1 MAKSTALL
9 RQYILPRQ
17 SHRQISGSSG
27 RRASSSPQRKAAANP
42 AVASTAVKPFTEIP
56 GPLAL
61 PMLKHSAYVLPRI
74 GSFHHSV
81 GLGLLEGMRDRY
93 GDLVRLAKAS
103 RSRPVLYVFDPEMM
117 REVRRL
123 VFSSTG
129 SFHHSVG
136 LGLLEGMRDRYGDLV
151 RLAKAS
157 RSRPVLYVFDPEMM
171 REVRRLV
178 FSSTGSFHHS
188 VGLGLLEGM
197 RDRYGDLVRLA
208 KASRSRPVL
217 YVFDPEMMRE
227 VRHLVFTSTCSFH
240 HSVGLGLLEGMRDRY
255 GDLVRLAKAS
265 RSRPVLYV
273 FDPEMMREVRPLI
286 SSSTCSFYHSVGV
299 GLLKGM
305 WDRYGD
311 LVRLAKASR
320 SRPVLY
326 VFDPEMMREVYES
339 GVTEPPRWENSPLSH
354 HRKSVPETCP
364 IHNDESKTV
373 WLAIRAL
380 LQDGTLLKNYSK
392 TFDNIATD
400 ATRRLGDLRH
410 SENALNE
417 ELETEIYRW
426 ALETVAMMVLGIRL
440 GCLDG
445 PVHIPTA
452 DNRKPEKTSMDD
464 DSPDLC
470 SLSSRDLEGLTP
482 AEQLVRCTRD
492 IADGNFLVR
501 SEDTLVKDSPI
512 FGRALQTFD
521 KHYSLTEHFLKQAME
536 EINSTN
542 VREEHVLL
550 DRLRPLGS
558 RILPLASDLLLAGV
572 DPLAQTAISM
582 FYHMS
587 LHAAQQQRAHDEVH
601 WAAASIDAGA
611 GCPEMPYIAACA
623 MEAMRLHPATGG
635 VVRRSKE
642 ELEVAGYNVPA
653 GVDIVL
659 AHGVTSKLEKQWGRP
674 KAFIPE
680 RWCSEG
686 WEPLRA
692 SKAHPLASLPFG
704 ETCPATGVVGQMLA
718 ALATR
723 VLDKYRLEWH
733 GPAPNMATT
742 GVNRLQPPYFFVLQ
756 NAA

>member
-9 RQYILPRQ
+9 RQYLLPRQ
-17 SHRQISGSSG
+17 SRRQISGSSG
-27 RRASSSPQRKAAANP
+27 RRTSSSPQRKAAANP
-42 AVASTAVKPFTEIP
+42 AVASSAAKPFTEIP

-117 REVRRL
+117 REV
-123 VFSSTG
+123 
-129 SFHHSVG
+129 
-136 LGLLEGMRDRYGDLV
+136 
-151 RLAKAS
+151 
-157 RSRPVLYVFDPEMM
+157 
-171 REVRRLV
+171 
-178 FSSTGSFHHS
+178 
-188 VGLGLLEGM
+188 
-197 RDRYGDLVRLA
+197 
-208 KASRSRPVL
+208 
-217 YVFDPEMMRE
+217 
-227 VRHLVFTSTCSFH
+227 
-240 HSVGLGLLEGMRDRY
+240 
-255 GDLVRLAKAS
+255 
-265 RSRPVLYV
+265 
-273 FDPEMMREVRPLI
+273 
-286 SSSTCSFYHSVGV
+286 
-299 GLLKGM
+299 
-305 WDRYGD
+305 
-311 LVRLAKASR
+311 
-320 SRPVLY
+320 
-326 VFDPEMMREVYES
+326 YES
-339 GVTEPPRWENSPLSH
+339 GVTEPPRWENSPLSQ

-364 IHNDESKTV
+364 IHNDESKAV

-380 LQDGTLLKNYSK
+380 LQDGTLLKNYGK
-392 TFDNIATD
+392 AFDNIATD

-426 ALETVAMMVLGIRL
+426 TLETVAMMIFGIRL

-470 SLSSRDLEGLTP
+470 SLSSRDLEGLTS
-482 AEQLVRCTRD
+482 AEQMVMCTKD
-492 IADGNFLVR
+492 IADGSFLVR
-501 SEDTLVKDSPI
+501 SEDTLVKDSPV

-521 KHYSLTEHFLKQAME
+521 KHFSLTEHFLKQAME
-536 EINSTN
+536 EINSN
-542 VREEHVLL
+542 KIREEHVLL
-550 DRLRPLGS
+550 DRLRPLGP

-623 MEAMRLHPATGG
+623 REAMRLHPATGGVVRRSKEELEVAGYNVPAGVHWAAASIDAGAGCPEMPYIAACAREAMRLHPATGG

-692 SKAHPLASLPFG
+692 SKAHPLASMPFG

-742 GVNRLQPPYFFVLQ
+742 GVNRLQRPYYFVLQ